1 MSPERDGTYVCT
13 LSPELLDQACR
24 ELGESPSRRQDD
36 IEAIRQWLL
45 KQPHITARLDDWTIL
60 RFLRGCKFSLERTK
74 EKLDMFYTCR
84 TAVPEWFKNRD
95 PLDPKTKQILDLGVF
110 LPLPNYDNLGRRVV
124 IIRSGRSNPKLQSID
139 EVFKATHLISDLM
152 LEEDEQQTVAGF
164 VQILDLADVTAAHGL
179 QMSPALVKKAMTV
192 WQDCYPT
199 RPKGINYINTPPGF
213 ETIFNLFK
221 SFMKEK
227 MKKRVHVHGS
237 DLESLYKQVPRDI
250 LPIEYGGTNGSVDD
264 ITRYWAKKVED
275 KRDWLLNDEKFCVN
289 ESKRLGKPKT
299 SSDLFGLE
307 GTFRKLEVD

>member
-95 PLDPKTKQILDLGVF
+95 PLDPKTKQILDLGIL
-110 LPLPNYDNLGRRVV
+110 LPLPGSDALGRKVV
-124 IIRSGRSNPKLQSID
+124 LSRFGRYDANIYTTD
-139 EVFKATHLISDLM
+139 DAMKAVAMIMDLM
-152 LEEDEQQTVAGF
+152 FEDEELSSVCGMMVVSDAEGTTVAHMLSF
-164 VQILDLADVTAAHGL
+164 T
-179 QMSPALVKKAMTV
+179 PAMAKKAMTL

>member
-95 PLDPKTKQILDLGVF
+95 PLDPKTKQILDLG
-110 LPLPNYDNLGRRVV
+110 
-124 IIRSGRSNPKLQSID
+124 
-139 EVFKATHLISDLM
+139 DLM